1 MIESLPI
8 ILLGDFVQKLS
19 SPSFLIV
26 GILLLQVTLSGL
38 LLFKINFLEQQVAV
52 LTDSFSLN
60 ANQLNDIGSTRVE
73 GVSVDDDP
81 ALGSPNAQVTIVEFS
96 DFGCSFCAQFH
107 KEVFPQLKAQYI
119 DTGKVRFVY
128 RDFPITQLHPQAQ
141 RAAEAANC
149 AGEQGKFW
157 EYHNKLFSTQK
168 AWQKGSDSADLFK
181 EYAVNLDLDRVAFEM
196 CLASGKFKT
205 EIEEDFGDG
214 KKYGVKGTPAF
225 FIDGRMIEGYVPFGE
240 YVKVVEEEIRQ

>member
-1 MIESLPI
+1 M
-8 ILLGDFVQKLS
+8 QKIS
-19 SPSFLIV
+19 SPFSFMV

-52 LTDSFSLN
+52 ITDSFTLN
-60 ANQLNDIGSTRVE
+60 RNRANDIGSTRVE

-81 ALGSPNAQVTIVEFS
+81 ALGSPDAQVTIVEFS

-128 RDFPITQLHPQAQ
+128 RDFPITQLHPQAE

-149 AGEQGKFW
+149 ANEQRKYW
-157 EYHNKLFSTQK
+157 EYHSKLFVNQK
-168 AWQKGSDSADLFK
+168 EWQKESDSSDLLK
-181 EYAVNLDLDRVAFEM
+181 QYANEIKLDSSKFGE
-196 CLASGKFKT
+196 CLESGKYKA
-205 EIEEDFGDG
+205 EIQSDLSEGESYD
-214 KKYGVKGTPAF
+214 VKGTPAF
-225 FIDGRMIEGYVPFGE
+225 FINGRVIEGFVPFDQFA
-240 YVKVVEEEIRQ
+240 KILQEEIRQ